1 MTRNESAFLRKRCAY
16 RESNENI
23 DWDGFDKWYGANKW
37 TTGNHRAIF
46 DEAMRTRYRPRK
58 SWMGAIKK
66 DMVVVSTTKM
76 ASNRIWKKRIH
87 VVDPRILQYW
97 LHYYG
102 SGCWR

>member
-1 MTRNESAFLRKRCAY
+1 
-16 RESNENI
+16 
-23 DWDGFDKWYGANKW
+23 
-37 TTGNHRAIF
+37 
-46 DEAMRTRYRPRK
+46 
-58 SWMGAIKK
+58 MGAIKK

-102 SGCWR
+102 SGC